1 MRIIIKIIW
10 FAINMNKNNPQMKAI
25 RSSKTSHRGNSQNLA
40 IDHHKVDYHKEL
52 DRINTHL
59 KKKISTIKSNYKN

>member
-1 MRIIIKIIW
+1 
-10 FAINMNKNNPQMKAI
+10 MNKNNPQMKAI